1 MSCYPV
7 YRHCRHCYGWKLG
20 RRTAWLMVF
29 FGSLCC
35 WEWIL
40 LLRCCFDFM
49 RQYRCW
55 VHMHD
60 HSKHSSCCCRRWKYT
75 STMLWSEIWCCNQTA
90 TSTILFTRKE
100 FFCFPPASGARLPAM
115 PWFQWSAKVHWAQKT
130 TFHDQQRRVTCT
142 ISIVRRNHMNMGAGA
157 FAGHTTKPVLSAHQS
172 LTPSI
177 ILQTCNQTWEF
188 NQWSSWW

>member
-7 YRHCRHCYGWKLG
+7 CRHCRHCYGWKLG

-75 STMLWSEIWCCNQTA
+75 STMLWSEKWCCNQRRRQYYSLA
-90 TSTILFTRKE
+90 KNKE

-115 PWFQWSAKVHWAQKT
+115 PCSSGLRKSIGLKRPLST
-130 TFHDQQRRVTCT
+130 IKQRTLTCT

-157 FAGHTTKPVLSAHQS
+157 FAGHTTKPVLSAQMKITWQHNPS
-172 LTPSI
+172 LHP
-177 ILQTCNQTWEF
+177 
-188 NQWSSWW
+188 